1 MRVFQAVSLGAA
13 AVILTGSVATAQ
25 SLADVAARERERR
38 KGKLQGAAKVID
50 EEELR
55 KAGGNVAS
63 PAATDAGTGTT
74 GTSTAATTPGQGDTA
89 AGATTAGATPPAKAA
104 DEKSPEQIKAEETAA
119 WRQKLDLAR
128 KQVAVYQDLMR
139 ALQADLND
147 MSGGVY
153 TPRRAAAQ
161 TNLEKT
167 QGELA
172 ATQQTITDLEA
183 EGRRNGYN

>member
-1 MRVFQAVSLGAA
+1 MRVLQAVSLGAA

-25 SLADVAARERERR
+25 SLADAAARERAKR
-38 KGKLQGAAKVID
+38 KGKPQGAAKVID

-63 PAATDAGTGTT
+63 PAATDTGTGTT
-74 GTSTAATTPGQGDTA
+74 SASSTTAATPGQADA
-89 AGATTAGATPPAKAA
+89 AGAKPPAKAA
-104 DEKSPEQIKAEETAA
+104 DEKSPEQIKAEQMAA

-128 KQVAVYQDLMR
+128 KQVGVYQELIK
-139 ALQADLND
+139 ALQSDLND

-153 TPRRAAAQ
+153 TPRRASAQ

-167 QGELA
+167 QNELA
-172 ATQQTITDLEA
+172 AAQQTVADLEA
-183 EGRRNGYN
+183 EGKRNGYN

>member
-1 MRVFQAVSLGAA
+1 MRVLQAVSLGAV
-13 AVILTGSVATAQ
+13 AVILAGSVATAQ
-25 SLADVAARERERR
+25 SLADAAARERAKR
-38 KGKLQGAAKVID
+38 KGKTQGSTKVID

-63 PAATDAGTGTT
+63 PAATDGGTGT
-74 GTSTAATTPGQGDTA
+74 AAPGQGD
-89 AGATTAGATPPAKAA
+89 GTAGAKPPAKAT
-104 DEKSPEQIKAEETAA
+104 DEKSPAQIKAEQAAA

-128 KQVAVYQDLMR
+128 KQVGVYQDLIR
-139 ALQADLND
+139 ALQLDLND

-167 QGELA
+167 QKELQA
-172 ATQQTITDLEA
+172 AQQTVADLEA
-183 EGRRNGYN
+183 EGQRNGY

>member
-25 SLADVAARERERR
+25 SLADVAAREREKR
-38 KGKLQGAAKVID
+38 KGKPQGTTKVID

-55 KAGGNVAS
+55 KAGGNVSS
-63 PAATDAGTGTT
+63 PAATDAGTGTA
-74 GTSTAATTPGQGDTA
+74 STTTTPGQGDAA
-89 AGATTAGATPPAKAA
+89 AGAKAPAKAG
-104 DEKSPEQIKAEETAA
+104 DEKSPEQIKAEQMAA

-128 KQVAVYQDLMR
+128 KQVAVYQDLLK

-161 TNLEKT
+161 NNLEKT

-172 ATQQTITDLEA
+172 TTQQTIADLEA